1 MAVSVVQD
9 NEFLV
14 PTATGT
20 WDFAFLSAVT
30 PGNVVVIAARL
41 GTNNRVPTTPTG
53 GGGTFALIQSIGG
66 TSLGNLRLWS
76 VLESNSGNTNYPITI
91 NNNLGA
97 ASTGVGV
104 VQGWELAG
112 CDSATPTASGTGTQA
127 TTTSPRML
135 DTGLDIASGGI
146 MIGGISTQGSLSV
159 GTWTTPNNFTSAYQS
174 VSVPGASVL
183 FAQSLTAGT
192 AVQGVATVTTGRAVW
207 GLAATW
213 IEAAAGGGPF
223 PHFIR
228 RRMFGGMTFPRGGI

>member
-9 NEFLV
+9 NEFIV

-30 PGNVVVIAARL
+30 PGNVVVIAARM

-66 TSLGNLRLWS
+66 TALGNLRLWS
-76 VLESNSGNTNYPITI
+76 VLESNSGNTTYPITI

-97 ASTGVGV
+97 GSTGVGV

-146 MIGGISTQGSLSV
+146 MIGGISTQGDLSV
-159 GTWTTPNNFTSAYQS
+159 GAWTTPNNFTSAYQS
-174 VSVPGASVL
+174 VSAPGRSVL

-213 IEAAAGGGPF
+213 IEAAAGGQPF
-223 PHFIR
+223 AKRWGGVPHFGGRSLR
-228 RRMFGGMTFPRGGI
+228 RW

>member
-1 MAVSVVQD
+1 MAVSVVQ
-9 NEFLV
+9 ELELVV

-20 WDFAFLSAVT
+20 WNFAFGSAVT
-30 PGNVVVIAARL
+30 SGNVVVIAARM

-66 TSLGNLRLWS
+66 VALGNMRMWS
-76 VLESNSGNTNYPITI
+76 VLENTGNTTYPITI

-159 GTWTTPNNFTSAYQS
+159 GAWTTPTNFTLAYQS
-174 VSVPGASVL
+174 VAASVL

-192 AVQGVATVTTGRAVW
+192 AVQGVATMTTGRAVW

-213 IEAAAGGGPF
+213 VEAAAGGGPF

>member
-9 NEFLV
+9 NEFIV

-30 PGNVVVIAARL
+30 PGNVVVIAARM

-53 GGGTFALIQSIGG
+53 GGGTFALIESIGG
-66 TSLGNLRLWS
+66 TALGNLRLWS
-76 VLESNSGNTNYPITI
+76 VLESTGNTNYPITI
-91 NNNLGA
+91 NSNLGA

-146 MIGGISTQGSLSV
+146 MVGGISTQGNVSV
-159 GTWTTPNNFTSAYQS
+159 DAWTTPSNFISAYQS
-174 VSVPGASVL
+174 VSAPGRSV
-183 FAQSLTAGT
+183 FFGHSLTAGT

-213 IEAAAGGGPF
+213 IEAAAAGQPYAKRWGGV
-223 PHFIR
+223 PHFGSRSQR
-228 RRMFGGMTFPRGGI
+228 RW

>member
-9 NEFLV
+9 NEFIV

-30 PGNVVVIAARL
+30 PGNVVVIAARM

-66 TSLGNLRLWS
+66 TALGNLRLWS
-76 VLESNSGNTNYPITI
+76 ALEGNSGNTTYPITI

-97 ASTGVGV
+97 GSIGAGV

-112 CDSATPTASGTGTQA
+112 CDSATPTESGTGTQTA
-127 TTTSPRML
+127 TTSPRML

-146 MIGGISTQGSLSV
+146 MIGGITTQGNLSV
-159 GTWTTPNNFTSAYQS
+159 GTWTTPTNFTLAYQS
-174 VSVPGASVL
+174 VATPGASVL

-213 IEAAAGGGPF
+213 IEAAGGQPYAKRWGGV
-223 PHFIR
+223 PHFGGRSQR
-228 RRMFGGMTFPRGGI
+228 RW

>member
-9 NEFLV
+9 NEFIV

-30 PGNVVVIAARL
+30 PGNVVVIAARM
-41 GTNNRVPTTPTG
+41 GTNSRVPTTPTG

-66 TSLGNLRLWS
+66 SALGNLRLWS
-76 VLESNSGNTNYPITI
+76 VLENTGNTNYPITI

-112 CDSATPTASGTGTQA
+112 CDSATPTASGTGTQT

-135 DTGLDIASGGI
+135 DTGLDIAGGGI
-146 MIGGISTQGSLSV
+146 MIGGISTQGSV
-159 GTWTTPNNFTSAYQS
+159 TVDAWTTPSNFISAYQS
-174 VSVPGASVL
+174 VSAPGRSV
-183 FAQSLTAGT
+183 FFGHSLTAGT

-213 IEAAAGGGPF
+213 IEAAAAGQPYAKRWGGV
-223 PHFIR
+223 PHYGGRSQR
-228 RRMFGGMTFPRGGI
+228 RW

>member
-9 NEFLV
+9 NEFIV

-30 PGNVVVIAARL
+30 PGNVVVIAARM

-66 TSLGNLRLWS
+66 TALGNLRLWS
-76 VLESNSGNTNYPITI
+76 AQESNAGNTTYPITI

-97 ASTGVGV
+97 GSTGVGV

-112 CDSATPTASGTGTQA
+112 CNSATPTASGTGTQGT

-146 MIGGISTQGSLSV
+146 MIGGISTQGNASA
-159 GTWTTPNNFTSAYQS
+159 GAWTTPTNFTSAYQS
-174 VSVPGASVL
+174 VSTPGASVL

-213 IEAAAGGGPF
+213 IEAAGGQPYAKRWGGV
-223 PHFIR
+223 PHFGGRSQR
-228 RRMFGGMTFPRGGI
+228 RW

>member
-9 NEFLV
+9 NEFIV

-30 PGNVVVIAARL
+30 PGNVVVIAARM
-41 GTNNRVPTTPTG
+41 GTNSRVPTTPTG

-66 TSLGNLRLWS
+66 SALGNLRLWS
-76 VLESNSGNTNYPITI
+76 VLENTGNTNYPITI

-112 CDSATPTASGTGTQA
+112 CDSATPTASGTGTQT

-146 MIGGISTQGSLSV
+146 MIGGISTQGNLSV
-159 GTWTTPNNFTSAYQS
+159 DAWTTPNNFTSAYDS
-174 VSVPGASVL
+174 VAAPGRSVFFG
-183 FAQSLTAGT
+183 QSLTAGT

-213 IEAAAGGGPF
+213 IEAAAGGQPYAKRWGGV
-223 PHFIR
+223 PHFGGRSQR
-228 RRMFGGMTFPRGGI
+228 RW

>member
-9 NEFLV
+9 NEFIV

-30 PGNVVVIAARL
+30 PGNVVVIAARM
-41 GTNNRVPTTPTG
+41 GTNSRVPTTPTG

-66 TSLGNLRLWS
+66 SALGNLRLWS
-76 VLESNSGNTNYPITI
+76 VLENTGNTNYPITI

-112 CDSATPTASGTGTQA
+112 CDSATPTASGTGTQT

-135 DTGLDIASGGI
+135 DTGLDIAGGGI
-146 MIGGISTQGSLSV
+146 MIGGISTQGSV
-159 GTWTTPNNFTSAYQS
+159 TVDAWTTPSNFISAYQS
-174 VSVPGASVL
+174 VSAPGRSV
-183 FAQSLTAGT
+183 FFGQSLTAGT

-213 IEAAAGGGPF
+213 IEAAAGGQPYAKRWGGV
-223 PHFIR
+223 PHFGGRSQR
-228 RRMFGGMTFPRGGI
+228 RW

>member
-1 MAVSVVQD
+1 MAVSVVQ
-9 NEFLV
+9 ELELVV

-20 WDFAFLSAVT
+20 WNFAFNSSVT
-30 PGNVVVIAARL
+30 PGNVVVIAARM

-66 TSLGNLRLWS
+66 TALGNLRLWS
-76 VLESNSGNTNYPITI
+76 VLESNSGNTTYPITI

-104 VQGWELAG
+104 MQGWELAG

-135 DTGLDIASGGI
+135 DTGIDIASGGI
-146 MIGGISTQGSLSV
+146 MVGGISTQGDLSV
-159 GTWTTPNNFTSAYQS
+159 GAWTTPSNFTLAYQS
-174 VSVPGASVL
+174 VSAPGRSVL

-192 AVQGVATVTTGRAVW
+192 AIQGVATVNTGRAVW

-213 IEAAAGGGPF
+213 IEAAAGGQPCAKRWGGV
-223 PHFIR
+223 PHFGGRSLR
-228 RRMFGGMTFPRGGI
+228 RW

>member
-1 MAVSVVQD
+1 MAVSVVQ
-9 NEFLV
+9 ELELVV

-20 WDFAFLSAVT
+20 WNFAFNSSVT
-30 PGNVVVIAARL
+30 PGNVVVIAARM

-53 GGGTFALIQSIGG
+53 GGGTFALIESIGG

-76 VLESNSGNTNYPITI
+76 VLESNSGNTTYPTTI

-104 VQGWELAG
+104 MQGWELAG

-146 MIGGISTQGSLSV
+146 MVGGISTQGDLFG
-159 GTWTTPNNFTSAYQS
+159 GTWTTPGNFTLAYQS
-174 VSVPGASVL
+174 VSAPGRSVL

-213 IEAAAGGGPF
+213 IEAAAAGQPYAKRWGGV
-223 PHFIR
+223 PHFGGRSQR
-228 RRMFGGMTFPRGGI
+228 RW

>member
-9 NEFLV
+9 NEFIV

-30 PGNVVVIAARL
+30 PGNVVVIAARM

-66 TSLGNLRLWS
+66 TALGNLRLWS
-76 VLESNSGNTNYPITI
+76 ALEGNSGNTTYPITI

-97 ASTGVGV
+97 GSTGVGV

-112 CDSATPTASGTGTQA
+112 CDSATPTASGTGTQT

-146 MIGGISTQGSLSV
+146 MIGGISTQGNASA
-159 GTWTTPNNFTSAYQS
+159 GAWTTPTNFTLAYQS
-174 VSVPGASVL
+174 VSTPGASVL

-213 IEAAAGGGPF
+213 IEAAAAGQPYAKRWGGV
-223 PHFIR
+223 PHFGGRSQR
-228 RRMFGGMTFPRGGI
+228 RW

>member
-1 MAVSVVQD
+1 MAVSVVQ
-9 NEFLV
+9 ELELVV

-20 WDFAFLSAVT
+20 WNFAFGSAVT
-30 PGNVVVIAARL
+30 SGNVVVIAARM

-66 TSLGNLRLWS
+66 VALGNMRMWS
-76 VLESNSGNTNYPITI
+76 VLENTGNTTYPITI

-159 GTWTTPNNFTSAYQS
+159 GAWTTPTNFTLAYQS
-174 VSVPGASVL
+174 VAVPGLSVL

-192 AVQGVATVTTGRAVW
+192 AVQGVATMATGRAVW

-213 IEAAAGGGPF
+213 VEAAAGGQPYAKRWGGV
-223 PHFIR
+223 PHCSGRSQR
-228 RRMFGGMTFPRGGI
+228 RW

>member
-1 MAVSVVQD
+1 MAVSVVQ
-9 NEFLV
+9 EMELVV

-20 WDFAFLSAVT
+20 WNFAFNSAVT
-30 PGNVVVIAARL
+30 PGNVVVIAARM

-53 GGGTFALIQSIGG
+53 GGGTFALIESIGG

-76 VLESNSGNTNYPITI
+76 VLESDPGNTNYPVTI

-104 VQGWELAG
+104 MQGWELAG
-112 CDSATPTASGTGTQA
+112 CDSATPTESGTGTQT

-146 MIGGISTQGSLSV
+146 MIGGISTQGNLSV
-159 GTWTTPNNFTSAYQS
+159 GAWTTPSSFISAYQS
-174 VSVPGASVL
+174 VSAGASV
-183 FAQSLTAGT
+183 FFGHSLTAGT

-207 GLAATW
+207 GLSATW
-213 IEAAAGGGPF
+213 IEAAAGGQPYAKRWGGV
-223 PHFIR
+223 PHFGGRSQR
-228 RRMFGGMTFPRGGI
+228 RW